1 MVKSYAGAQRPG
13 SPLKAALLQR
23 PLVVASPFSLAG
35 PGLQKESCKP
45 SGGSWSQRSLRSHE
59 KEKGKLSGFFFSL
72 GCYWGCVRVCTR
84 VLLEIEPE
92 ICTLGRCL
100 NVALSGAEGATSP
113 GKSSGPTTPP
123 EAPPTRQEAP
133 PLRGPAHSRLRPA
146 PSRR

>member
-59 KEKGKLSGFFFSL
+59 KEKGKLSGFFFFAWLLL
-72 GCYWGCVRVCTR
+72 GVCPRVHACVAGDRT
-84 VLLEIEPE
+84 
-92 ICTLGRCL
+92 
-100 NVALSGAEGATSP
+100 
-113 GKSSGPTTPP
+113 
-123 EAPPTRQEAP
+123 
-133 PLRGPAHSRLRPA
+133 
-146 PSRR
+146 